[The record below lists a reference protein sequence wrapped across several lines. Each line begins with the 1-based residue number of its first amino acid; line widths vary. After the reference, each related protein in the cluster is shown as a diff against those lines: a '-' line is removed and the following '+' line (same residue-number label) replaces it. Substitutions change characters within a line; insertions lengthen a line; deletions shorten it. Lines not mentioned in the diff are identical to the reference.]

1 MPLRT
6 NCNKFSRLERSMADY
21 GYMHRSS
28 IADGKSRLGSR
39 FQTWEPTAEEGWSTP
54 SIVTKTEVREHVCRP
69 VIVDPDG
76 TTRPAVVIMSQQR
89 RTDGIIGKI
98 ETVAECV
105 YPSAAGYINGYAG
118 REESG
123 YGWGK
128 YAGQFSDQPSKI
140 NEFITTVQTA
150 ASGPDRTGLFQRR
163 TPNDLHG
170 YGGNGTNDTTN
181 SGWSKP
187 STGAYDM
194 GTTGWSKPNSG
205 IHETSANGWG
215 RPSGGTHDTDT
226 NPWGRPR
233 SGTNGIGTTG
243 WSKPSNHTYE
253 ATTNGWGTPSGGTN
267 GIGTTGWRK
276 PSSPTYETTTNG
288 WGAPTGGTNDIG
300 TGGWSR
306 PSSKTNDITTNG
318 WSRPTG
324 AATQQKFYD
333 GYYPKNESS
342 LDEYHTPTMTTT
354 DAWGRPSRVGY
365 VKPSSYESTIT
376 KPTSNIG
383 AAVDYV
389 RESVRP
395 SSVTAMAPRHVRF
408 SAPSPTYPMYE
419 TIKETSDSKEA
430 GQRYGGS
437 VVTTPTTKA
446 PTAPVIDS
454 REAARKYNGSFV

>member
-6 NCNKFSRLERSMADY
+6 NGKFSRLERSMADY
-21 GYMHRSS
+21 GYVHRSS
-28 IADGKSRLGSR
+28 IADGKSRLGPR
-39 FQTWEPTAEEGWSTP
+39 FQTWETMAEEGWSTP

-76 TTRPAVVIMSQQR
+76 TTRPAVVILHQQQK
-89 RTDGIIGKI
+89 TDGIIGKH
-98 ETVAECV
+98 ETVVERV
-105 YPSAAGYINGYAG
+105 YPSAAGFINGYAG
-118 REESG
+118 SEESG

-128 YAGQFSDQPSKI
+128 HAGHFSDQPSKI

-163 TPNDLHG
+163 TPNDHHG
-170 YGGNGTNDTTN
+170 YGGNGTNDTAN

-187 STGAYDM
+187 STGTYDM

-226 NPWGRPR
+226 NTWGRPR

-243 WSKPSNHTYE
+243 WSKPS
-253 ATTNGWGTPSGGTN
+253 
-267 GIGTTGWRK
+267 
-276 PSSPTYETTTNG
+276 SPTYETTTNG
-288 WGAPTGGTNDIG
+288 WGTPTGGT
-300 TGGWSR
+300 
-306 PSSKTNDITTNG
+306 
-318 WSRPTG
+318 
-324 AATQQKFYD
+324 
-333 GYYPKNESS
+333 
-342 LDEYHTPTMTTT
+342 TPTMTTT
-354 DAWGRPSRVGY
+354 DRWGRPSRVGY
-365 VKPSSYESTIT
+365 VKPSSYESNIT

-383 AAVDYV
+383 ASVDYV

-395 SSVTAMAPRHVRF
+395 SSVTAMAPRQVRF

-419 TIKETSDSKEA
+419 TIKETTDSKEA

-437 VVTTPTTKA
+437 VVTPPTTKA
-446 PTAPVIDS
+446 PTAPIIDS